1 MNQRQKQIL
10 SLAETAGEITIKEL
24 ALKLGVSEMTIH
36 RDLDMLEKERC
47 VYKKRG
53 AAVFIESEDRD
64 TSDFYTEEKR
74 AIGRKAASLIPD
86 GASVI
91 FDNSTTALE
100 CARFL
105 DPDGK
110 YTFYTTNLE
119 TAEVLATYA
128 GSVLYCSGGYYFPD
142 SRGFVGAQAE
152 AFVSSV
158 KADVCII
165 GASGITPDG
174 TTTPYPMHTALQ
186 KAIIASAKTKI
197 LVCDHSK
204 FDKRAVEKICEL
216 SDIDIIVTDGGIS
229 DETYEKYSKCVKI
242 VKGYYLFDKHEVE
255 EPRHAYIALA
265 LVVTEFKPRPL
276 LGTVR

>member
-1 MNQRQKQIL
+1 MNKRQKAII
-10 SLAETAGEITIKEL
+10 SMTEEAGEITIKEL
-24 ALKLGVSEMTIH
+24 AQKLGVSEMTVH
-36 RDLDMLEKERC
+36 RDLDLLQKERY

-53 AAVFIESEDRD
+53 AAVFIESADREK
-64 TSDFYTEEKR
+64 SDFYAEEKR
-74 AIGRKAASLIPD
+74 TIGRKAAELVPN
-86 GASVI
+86 GASII

-105 DPDGK
+105 DPEGK

-119 TAEVLATYA
+119 TAEILANYQ

-142 SRGFVGAQAE
+142 SKGFVGAQAE
-152 AFVSSV
+152 AFIASI
-158 KADVCII
+158 KADVCFI

-204 FDKRAVEKICEL
+204 FDKHAIEKICSL
-216 SDIDIIVTDGGIS
+216 SEIDMIVTDEGINS
-229 DETYEKYSKCVKI
+229 ETYERYSKFVKI
-242 VKGYYLFDKHEVE
+242 IK
-255 EPRHAYIALA
+255 
-265 LVVTEFKPRPL
+265 
-276 LGTVR
+276 

>member
-1 MNQRQKQIL
+1 MNQRQKDIV
-10 SLAETAGEITIKEL
+10 SLTEIAGEITIKEL
-24 ALKLGVSEMTIH
+24 AARLGVSEMTVH
-36 RDLDMLEKERC
+36 RDLDVLQAERY

-53 AAVFIESEDRD
+53 AAVFVESADRD
-64 TSDFYTEEKR
+64 TSSFYAEEKR
-74 AIGRKAASLIPD
+74 EIGRKAAEIIPD

-105 DPDGK
+105 DPEGK

-119 TAEVLATYA
+119 TAEILTSYA

-142 SRGFVGAQAE
+142 SKGFVGAQAE
-152 AFVSSV
+152 SFAASI
-158 KADVCII
+158 KADFCII
-165 GASGITPDG
+165 GASGVTPDG

-204 FDKRAVEKICEL
+204 FDKIAMEKICEL
-216 SDIDIIVTDGGIS
+216 SDIDVIVTDNGIS
-229 DETYEKYSKCVKI
+229 NETYERYSKLIKI
-242 VKGYYLFDKHEVE
+242 IK
-255 EPRHAYIALA
+255 
-265 LVVTEFKPRPL
+265 
-276 LGTVR
+276 

>member
-1 MNQRQKQIL
+1 MNKRQKAII
-10 SLAETAGEITIKEL
+10 SMTEEAGEITIKEL
-24 ALKLGVSEMTIH
+24 AQKLGVSEMTVH
-36 RDLDMLEKERC
+36 RDLDLLQKERY

-53 AAVFIESEDRD
+53 AAVFIESADRD
-64 TSDFYTEEKR
+64 KSDFYAEEKR
-74 AIGRKAASLIPD
+74 TIGRKAAELVPN
-86 GASVI
+86 GASII

-105 DPDGK
+105 DPEGK

-119 TAEVLATYA
+119 TAEILANYQ

-142 SRGFVGAQAE
+142 SKGFVGAQAE
-152 AFVSSV
+152 AFIASI

-204 FDKRAVEKICEL
+204 FDKHAIEKICDL
-216 SDIDIIVTDGGIS
+216 SDIDIIVTDSGIS
-229 DETYEKYSKCVKI
+229 NETYERYSKFVKI
-242 VKGYYLFDKHEVE
+242 IK
-255 EPRHAYIALA
+255 
-265 LVVTEFKPRPL
+265 
-276 LGTVR
+276 